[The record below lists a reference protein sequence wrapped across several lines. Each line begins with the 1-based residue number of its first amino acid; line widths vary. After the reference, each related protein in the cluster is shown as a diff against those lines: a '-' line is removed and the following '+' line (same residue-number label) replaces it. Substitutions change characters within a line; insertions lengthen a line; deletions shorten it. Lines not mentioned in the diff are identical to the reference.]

1 MRGTLASRAR
11 PSRGE
16 RGMSLIEV
24 MVAMAIM
31 GVVLVVFLSIFASVQ
46 SAVSREDDKT
56 RNNDQARLAME
67 ELDREVRSGNVLY
80 DPSMETGPP
89 SGVPTCTGCVPGFT
103 LRIYTQS
110 NANTRQPAPGY
121 ECRLW
126 RITDAQELQ
135 TRFWTPG
142 QSNDASTWST
152 VATGIVNRI
161 VPSGPVTAFALTSDY
176 ANKFDR
182 TIDITLLVNND
193 WAHHQGDTVRIE
205 LSITGRDTT
214 YGFPATVCD

>member
-1 MRGTLASRAR
+1 
-11 PSRGE
+11 
-16 RGMSLIEV
+16 
-24 MVAMAIM
+24 MVAMAIL
-31 GVVLVVFLSIFASVQ
+31 GIVLVVFLSTFASVQ
-46 SAVSREDDKT
+46 SAVSREDDKA

-67 ELDREVRSGNVLY
+67 ELDREIRSGNVLY
-80 DPSMETGPP
+80 DPSKEAGPP
-89 SGVPTCTGCVPGFT
+89 SGVPSCTGCVGGFT

-110 NANTRQPAPGY
+110 NATTRLPAPGY

-126 RITDAQELQ
+126 RITDVQELQ

-142 QSNDASTWST
+142 QGEFASPWST

-182 TIDITLLVNND
+182 TIDIALLVNND
-193 WAHHQGDTVRIE
+193 WDHYKSDTVRIE
-205 LSITGRDTT
+205 SSLTGRDTT
-214 YGFPATVCD
+214 YGFPADVCD